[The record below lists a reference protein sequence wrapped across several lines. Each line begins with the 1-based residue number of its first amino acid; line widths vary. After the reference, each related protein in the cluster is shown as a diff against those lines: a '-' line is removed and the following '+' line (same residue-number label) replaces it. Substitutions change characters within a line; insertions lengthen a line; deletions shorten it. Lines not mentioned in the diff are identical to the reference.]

1 MDALRS
7 DVRFAFR
14 SLRATP
20 IVPAVAVCSLP
31 LGIGANAA
39 DFIPPPS
46 SEPRDLS
53 PEP

>member
-39 DFIPPPS
+39 DRSRHRPPN
-46 SEPRDLS
+46 LVT
-53 PEP
+53 